1 MMDIDIKPCI
11 YCYKKHC
18 FVLGPGDKKK
28 TYQVYCPICE
38 SLGPWKATKTEAVEA
53 HNQVAGLREEN
64 ERLRVESQSAS
75 DSAFYHKSISDGLQ
89 DKLAALREEN
99 ERLKEELKVTR
110 HYLKHHQENSDRLIN
125 EVERL
130 RANAIVWHKWP
141 EEKPD
146 DYESRNL
153 VYWDNK
159 DDLPCEANPP
169 GYWFE
174 EDSFHWAEIPKP
186 EDR

>member
-1 MMDIDIKPCI
+1 MTETCDC
-11 YCYKKHC
+11 
-18 FVLGPGDKKK
+18 
-28 TYQVYCPICE
+28 
-38 SLGPWKATKTEAVEA
+38 SLCRLEKEIVS
-53 HNQVAGLREEN
+53 LREEN
-64 ERLRVESQSAS
+64 A
-75 DSAFYHKSISDGLQ
+75 
-89 DKLAALREEN
+89 KLL
-99 ERLKEELKVTR
+99 
-110 HYLKHHQENSDRLIN
+110 
-125 EVERL
+125 
-130 RANAIVWHKWP
+130 ANAIVWHKWP

-186 EDR
+186 EGE